1 MIDQLI
7 TSTLENLGVPAQRT
21 VLKNKSKPDIYIL
34 SQMVTSLPSAY
45 ANDEYETI
53 EHTLR
58 VHIYSKHDYT
68 QLLAE
73 TITALKAAGF
83 TISSIDTE
91 MYEEETGYYHRPITI
106 IFMEEIKQ
114 CN

>member
-1 MIDQLI
+1 MIDKLI
-7 TSTLENLGVPAQRT
+7 TSTLDSLGVPAQRT
-21 VLKNKSKPDIYIL
+21 VLTTNKKPETYIL
-34 SQMVTSLPSAY
+34 SQMVTSLPSGY

-58 VHIYSKHDYT
+58 VHIYSKKDYT

-73 TITALKAAGF
+73 TLTALTAAGF
-83 TISSIDTE
+83 TVSSIDGE
-91 MYEEETGYYHRPITI
+91 IYEEETGYFHRPITI
-106 IFMEEIKQ
+106 FFMEETKK